1 MITNAAKIP
10 SNFRKD
16 YSLGCYNCGKKGHF
30 ARECRAPRNGKNDEI
45 EMTEGATADGREVEV
60 QETLAL
66 KIATTAGRS
75 TKRDTEAP
83 AVTGT
88 AVTTETGRVDMD

>member
-1 MITNAAKIP
+1 
-10 SNFRKD
+10 
-16 YSLGCYNCGKKGHF
+16 
-30 ARECRAPRNGKNDEI
+30 
-45 EMTEGATADGREVEV
+45 MTEEATADGREVEV

-66 KIATTAGRS
+66 KIATTAERS